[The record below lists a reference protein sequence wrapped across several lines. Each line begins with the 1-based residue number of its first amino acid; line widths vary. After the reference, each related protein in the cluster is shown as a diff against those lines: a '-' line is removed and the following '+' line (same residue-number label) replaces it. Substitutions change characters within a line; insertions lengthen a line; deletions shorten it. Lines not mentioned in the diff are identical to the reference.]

1 MVSVTSQGTQPQ
13 ALEEAGGNGAT
24 TYANQFSLI
33 PAHRTWRATPQAK
46 PQVDGPMIATVVGP
60 QGEEIFCDEHGRV
73 KLHFPWDRYSNG
85 DEHSSCWVRVSQGWA
100 GSQYGMIAIPRIGH
114 EVIVSFLNG
123 DPDQPIVTGR
133 TYHTT
138 NTAPYA
144 LPDNKTKTVLRTE
157 THQGQGYNELSF
169 EDQAGSEQ
177 IYLHAQKDFDGLIEN
192 DHTSVIKHDKH
203 LTVENDRF
211 TQIKNNQ
218 HLTVGGES
226 RTKIVADSSVE
237 IAGASQNKVAK
248 LIAVQTGREISLKGG
263 TKIVVEAGAEVTLK
277 AGGSFVK
284 VDAGGVHLSGSA
296 INLNAGGSAGS
307 GSSYGGK
314 SALLA
319 KDLVSL
325 ESPAELQQ
333 AAIQSTQ
340 VAGEVNVVTVSELV
354 APVLGEGAQQQS
366 ASSQAASGSA
376 VNSTQAEPQ
385 AENDVE
391 STKEPRLK
399 SDLLKPSETLNKLA
413 DREVASYKTGSKGQ
427 EVESIQKALIK
438 LGFDLGTYGADGSF
452 GSTTERQVKMFQQS
466 YTPSHST
473 HPDYKV
479 GKADGIVGQGTL
491 LGLDEALVDGWER
504 REPKFINW
512 ADSNF
517 GLLLGSVESKN
528 DYSAYNRTKGGLK
541 SFYKTNLDKITVHEV
556 QAMQASREMFAVGRF
571 QLIPTTLKEAVSI
584 LAISPEST
592 FDKSIQDQIFNEYL
606 IRVKRPQI
614 VAYLESNGSVEDA
627 MYAWAKE
634 FASAGVEKGRTI
646 SKGRIAVGGESYYSG
661 DGLNKAHISPEKMK
675 EVLVK
680 SKQEMK

>member
-1 MVSVTSQGTQPQ
+1 M
-13 ALEEAGGNGAT
+13 
-24 TYANQFSLI
+24 
-33 PAHRTWRATPQAK
+33 
-46 PQVDGPMIATVVGP
+46 
-60 QGEEIFCDEHGRV
+60 
-73 KLHFPWDRYSNG
+73 
-85 DEHSSCWVRVSQGWA
+85 
-100 GSQYGMIAIPRIGH
+100 
-114 EVIVSFLNG
+114 
-123 DPDQPIVTGR
+123 
-133 TYHTT
+133 
-138 NTAPYA
+138 
-144 LPDNKTKTVLRTE
+144 
-157 THQGQGYNELSF
+157 
-169 EDQAGSEQ
+169 
-177 IYLHAQKDFDGLIEN
+177 
-192 DHTSVIKHDKH
+192 
-203 LTVENDRF
+203 
-211 TQIKNNQ
+211 
-218 HLTVGGES
+218 
-226 RTKIVADSSVE
+226 
-237 IAGASQNKVAK
+237 
-248 LIAVQTGREISLKGG
+248 
-263 TKIVVEAGAEVTLK
+263 
-277 AGGSFVK
+277 
-284 VDAGGVHLSGSA
+284 
-296 INLNAGGSAGS
+296 
-307 GSSYGGK
+307 
-314 SALLA
+314 
-319 KDLVSL
+319 
-325 ESPAELQQ
+325 
-333 AAIQSTQ
+333 
-340 VAGEVNVVTVSELV
+340 TVSELV

-376 VNSTQAEPQ
+376 VNSTQAELQ

-399 SDLLKPSETLNKLA
+399 SDVLKPSETLNQLA

-427 EVESIQKALIK
+427 EVELIQKALIK

-452 GSTTERQVKMFQQS
+452 GSTTERQVKIFQQS

-504 REPKFINW
+504 TESKSINW

-541 SFYKTNLDKITVHEV
+541 SFYKTDLDKITVREV
-556 QAMQASREMFAVGRF
+556 QAMQASREVFAVGRF